1 MRVMIELD
9 LPDGQSIPSVEDIKR
24 LTSPDWHADWWS
36 YEDAMSQNE
45 DLTEDEARE
54 VLECMLSIPTL
65 ALVLVGILSQYGAIG
80 LSTRGKKNDIY
91 R

>member
-36 YEDAMSQNE
+36 YEDAMSQNK

-54 VLECMLSIPTL
+54 VLECMAKYSDPS
-65 ALVLVGILSQYGAIG
+65 VGISWDSLAVWCDWVIDK
-80 LSTRGKKNDIY
+80 REEE
-91 R
+91 